1 MVSGAGSHADTTKE
15 PNMTTRYS
23 VRALGCSSWS
33 DVATIRQARKDR
45 ATARAAGIAA
55 VIVDNRTNTIVD

>member
-1 MVSGAGSHADTTKE
+1 
-15 PNMTTRYS
+15 MTTRYS